1 MKRLIIIGLLLVFVC
16 GCVHYEYPQ
25 IKKEFEIQGLT
36 ARTFSYYYDENI
48 YSAYN
53 SKDNARLID
62 KARNSGANYLLIR
75 AFYNG
80 TSDGGL
86 VGDEEKAMKSLEKMI
101 SSAHENGLKIF
112 LAPYVESRDYNN
124 KRWVLDSKI
133 WASAVLRWAEF
144 AEQNNVEMFCPGV
157 EMNLILG
164 QEAGIYMKQILPE
177 IRKIYSGKIITAEQ
191 YDVENW
197 KIIDDAGAFAGYDCI
212 GLTLFPRKE
221 YDRISDM
228 KSIEDYI
235 GYVENEASVI
245 DMLSEKYN
253 IKCKLAVPMG
263 LDFWKGSYDYSPVP
277 AAEDVA
283 AAADIGLDILK
294 QHNFTGV
301 FISHWA
307 SEHDHFQDNTAVEQ
321 MLRNRWIE

>member
-1 MKRLIIIGLLLVFVC
+1 MKKLIFIGLIIFIC
-16 GCVHYEYPQ
+16 SCTYHEKTQ
-25 IKKEFEIQGLT
+25 INHEFEIQGFT

-53 SKDNARLID
+53 NNDNARLID
-62 KARNSGANYLLIR
+62 KAKNSGANYLLIR

-80 TSDGGL
+80 TADGGL
-86 VGDEEKAMKSLEKMI
+86 IGDEKKAMKSLEKMI
-101 SSAHENGLKIF
+101 STSHKNGLKIF

-124 KRWVLDSKI
+124 KIWILDSEI
-133 WASAVLRWAEF
+133 WSSAVLRWAEF
-144 AEQNNVEMFCPGV
+144 AERNNVEMFCPGV

-164 QEAGIYMKQILPE
+164 DEAGTYIKDILPK

-191 YDVENW
+191 FDTENW
-197 KIIDDAGAFAGYDCI
+197 KRIDNAEAFAGYDCI

-228 KSIEDYI
+228 RSIEDYTE
-235 GYVENEASVI
+235 YVENEAEVI
-245 DMLSEKYN
+245 DMLSKKYN
-253 IKCKLAVPMG
+253 IQCKLAVPMG
-263 LDFWKGSYDYSPVP
+263 LDYWKGSYDYSPVP
-277 AAEDVA
+277 SAEDVA
-283 AAADIGLDILK
+283 MTLNIGLDILK

-307 SEHDHFQDNTAVEQ
+307 SEHDHFQENTAVEQ